1 MNIRKIVSGWVMGI
15 GILALGGTAQAGLIN
30 GDFETG
36 NLSGWTSTP
45 LVNVSTGE
53 NLGPISTTPY
63 DGSFFAALHTGL
75 GQGVY
80 ATISQSFFA
89 AAGTRIVGAARF
101 ATNDYVPF
109 NDDSYVTINGI
120 PVFASSAGA
129 LGNTPGNFAATP
141 WTTFDFTI
149 PFDGTYTLEG
159 GVRNIGDNGVDSALY
174 LDGVSNT
181 VPEPGTLMLLG
192 IGLTGLRVLR
202 RKQS

>member
-1 MNIRKIVSGWVMGI
+1 MAVAGTLV
-15 GILALGGTAQAGLIN
+15 LCGTAQAGIIN
-30 GDFETG
+30 GGFETG
-36 NLSGWTSTP
+36 NLAGWSATA
-45 LVNVSTGE
+45 LVNVTTSE
-53 NLGPISTTPY
+53 SLGPISTSPY
-63 DGSFFAALHTGL
+63 EGNFFAALHTGL

-89 AAGTRIVGAARF
+89 AAGTHIVGAARF
-101 ATNDYVPF
+101 VTNDYVPF
-109 NDDSYVTINGI
+109 NDDSYVKINGI
-120 PVFASSAGA
+120 TLFASSAGA

-141 WTTFDFTI
+141 WTSFDFFV
-149 PFDGTYTLEG
+149 PLDGTYTLEG

-174 LDGVSNT
+174 LDGTNA